1 MEIAMALSTVPYA
14 AHTGVDLIEVAPGAA
29 IAVLDQ
35 RDEVSNHIGT
45 MHAGALFTLGETASG
60 GAMVGTFKDLM
71 GQIRPVAANASI
83 RYTRLAKG
91 KLTAQARCSE
101 APEALRGRLDAD
113 GKVAFDVEVDIQDA
127 DGQSVAGMTVAW
139 HVRRT

>member
-1 MEIAMALSTVPYA
+1 MAQSTVPYA
-14 AHTGVDLIEVAPGAA
+14 AHTGVDLVEVKPGVA

-35 RDEVSNHIGT
+35 RDEVTNHIGT

-60 GAMVGTFKDLM
+60 GAMVGAFQDLL
-71 GQIRPVAANASI
+71 GQIRPVAAGASI

-91 KLTAQARCSE
+91 KLTAEARCSE
-101 APEALRGRLDAD
+101 PADALRSRLDAD
-113 GKVAFDVEVDIQDA
+113 GKVVFDVLVDIQDA
-127 DGQSVAGMTVAW
+127 DGQAVAGMTVAW